1 MEEDLGRKPKGMRV
15 AFALPD
21 RVLQHIQHNIVQSEA
36 NELQTNPRWI
46 EALQLRRWTLQALSE
61 LQAQRQRGPSHPT
74 IIA

>member
-36 NELQTNPRWI
+36 NELQTNPR
-46 EALQLRRWTLQALSE
+46 
-61 LQAQRQRGPSHPT
+61 
-74 IIA
+74 